1 MSCIVRIQLTAVS
14 QYELRHTEQWHTTP
28 YGPQLVT
35 CLTVLLPQAL
45 DGHEN
50 GIARLIAGC
59 AEHDAGAIR

>member
-1 MSCIVRIQLTAVS
+1 MSA
-14 QYELRHTEQWHTTP
+14 YELRHTEQWHTTL

-45 DGHEN
+45 DEYED

-59 AEHDAGAIR
+59 AEHDAGAIRWA